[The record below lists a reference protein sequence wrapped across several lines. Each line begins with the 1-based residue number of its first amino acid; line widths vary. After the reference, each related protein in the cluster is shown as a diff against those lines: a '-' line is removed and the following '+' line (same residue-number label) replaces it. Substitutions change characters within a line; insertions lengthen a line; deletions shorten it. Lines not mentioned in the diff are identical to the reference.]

1 MSDLPTDD
9 VEELEAIEVED
20 EEDEIEEDMPPP
32 PSARQADE
40 RRQARR
46 EARAAASARSDE
58 QAAASQGAGQPS
70 AHSLEFLHDV
80 EMEVTVELGRAR
92 RTVRDMLEVQVG
104 SVIELDRAAGSPVDV
119 LVNGRLIARGEVV
132 VVDDEF
138 AVRITEIFDSSGART
153 GR

>member
-20 EEDEIEEDMPPP
+20 EEDMPPP

-138 AVRITEIFDSSGART
+138 AVRITEIFESSGART

>member
-20 EEDEIEEDMPPP
+20 EEDMPPP

>member
-20 EEDEIEEDMPPP
+20 EDEEQAAVQAPPVEGTR
-32 PSARQADE
+32 AA
-40 RRQARR
+40 RRQAR
-46 EARAAASARSDE
+46 AASTTKAE
-58 QAAASQGAGQPS
+58 AAGSAGHPLTDQDT

-80 EMEVTVELGRAR
+80 EMDVTVELGRAK
-92 RTVRDMLEVQVG
+92 RTVRDLLEVQIG

-138 AVRITEIFDSSGART
+138 AVRITEIFDTSG
-153 GR
+153 GRQSR